1 MDLLILAAGMGSRFG
16 GLKQIEPFDD
26 KQNFIIDYSIFD
38 AKRAGFDRVVFLIK
52 EENRQ
57 IFEET
62 VGSRVAKYIDVA
74 YAYQKLDV
82 VPEGY
87 EMPKDRVKPLGT
99 AQAIYCAKV
108 ARRDDLQT
116 KYLDWRERYR
126 QDPENANL
134 KVMISLSDS
143 LQSIER
149 EILSY
154 ASKLGLTPESRAR
167 LAKRIAEQDEDDP
180 DGDLFA

>member
-1 MDLLILAAGMGSRFG
+1 MPTPVKTLDNMSKHLTKAEIAERETAEAMLPSRKLKKPRLIIQDKAAQKHWNRIVHDME
-16 GLKQIEPFDD
+16 GLD
-26 KQNFIIDYSIFD
+26 IIDILDTD
-38 AKRAGFDRVVFLIK
+38 AL
-52 EENRQ
+52 
-57 IFEET
+57 
-62 VGSRVAKYIDVA
+62 
-74 YAYQKLDV
+74 
-82 VPEGY
+82 
-87 EMPKDRVKPLGT
+87 
-99 AQAIYCAKV
+99 AIYCAKV

>member
-1 MDLLILAAGMGSRFG
+1 MPTPVKALDNMSKHLTKAEISEREAAEAMLPSRTPKRPKLIIQDKAAKKHWNRILQDME
-16 GLKQIEPFDD
+16 GLD
-26 KQNFIIDYSIFD
+26 IIDVLDTD
-38 AKRAGFDRVVFLIK
+38 AL
-52 EENRQ
+52 
-57 IFEET
+57 
-62 VGSRVAKYIDVA
+62 
-74 YAYQKLDV
+74 
-82 VPEGY
+82 
-87 EMPKDRVKPLGT
+87 
-99 AQAIYCAKV
+99 AIYCAKL

-116 KYLDWRERYR
+116 QYLAWRERYGA
-126 QDPENANL
+126 DPETATL
-134 KVMISLSDS
+134 KVMIGLSDS

>member
-1 MDLLILAAGMGSRFG
+1 MPTPVKTLDNMSKHLTKAEIAEREAAEAQQLPARKLKKPKLILQDKAALKHWNRIIRDMQ
-16 GLKQIEPFDD
+16 GLDI
-26 KQNFIIDYSIFD
+26 
-38 AKRAGFDRVVFLIK
+38 
-52 EENRQ
+52 
-57 IFEET
+57 
-62 VGSRVAKYIDVA
+62 
-74 YAYQKLDV
+74 LDV
-82 VPEGY
+82 L
-87 EMPKDRVKPLGT
+87 DTDAL
-99 AQAIYCAKV
+99 AIYCAKL

-116 KYLDWRERYR
+116 QYLSWRDGYYE
-126 QDPENANL
+126 DPNNATL

-167 LAKRIAEQDEDDP
+167 LAKRIAEQDEADP